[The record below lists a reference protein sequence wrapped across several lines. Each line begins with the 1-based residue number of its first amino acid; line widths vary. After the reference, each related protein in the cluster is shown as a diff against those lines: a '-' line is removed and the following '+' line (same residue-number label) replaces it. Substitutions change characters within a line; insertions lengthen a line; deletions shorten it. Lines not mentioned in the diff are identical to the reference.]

1 MIYLPNKKSFQM
13 GVRKWG
19 VCARSSANQPNL
31 EVHSSKVKL
40 LEEIKKYPESPIPH
54 SQLET
59 WQPAGILG
67 S

>member
-1 MIYLPNKKSFQM
+1 M